1 MSRNLITDN
10 SSSQHIILYR
20 ILQKIGYEV
29 DTVGN
34 AQKAVK
40 KIEAT
45 TPDCMLLDNHIPV
58 LNGRQTLEVLK
69 AQNITLPIIML
80 TADIQKWLKTRCL
93 ELGAKNFLNKPIKQ
107 IQLQEALQQIL
118 PTPQSTEVPC
128 T

>member
-34 AQKAVK
+34 GQEAVK

-45 TPDCMLLDNHIPV
+45 PPDCMFLDNHIPV
-58 LNGRQTLEVLK
+58 LNGRQTLEGLK
-69 AQNITLPIIML
+69 APNITLARIML
-80 TADIQKWLKTRCL
+80 TANRQKWLKTRCL
-93 ELGAKNFLNKPIKQ
+93 ELGAKNFWNKPIKQ
-107 IQLQEALQQIL
+107 AQLQEALQQIL